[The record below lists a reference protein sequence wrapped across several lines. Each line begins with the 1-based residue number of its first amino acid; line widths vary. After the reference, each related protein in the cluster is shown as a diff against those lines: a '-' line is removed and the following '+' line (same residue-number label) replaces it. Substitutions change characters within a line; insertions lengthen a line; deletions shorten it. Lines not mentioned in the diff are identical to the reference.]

1 MHVMMFSTRAYD
13 REYFEAVAA
22 KSPHQFTYIE
32 AKLNKE
38 TAALAQ
44 GYPAVC
50 VFVNDQVDAEV
61 LDVLHAGG
69 TRFIVLRCAGYNN
82 VDLATAARYGM
93 QVARVPAYSP
103 HAVAEH
109 AVAMILCLNRRIHRA
124 YMRVREGNFSLNGL
138 IGFDLAG
145 KTVGVVGTGAIGTVF
160 CRIMQGFDCKVIAYD
175 IKPNDQCRG
184 LGVEYVELD
193 RLWADSDIISLHCPL
208 TPATRHL
215 IGARAIAHM
224 RRGVMLINTSRGA
237 VIDTQALIKG
247 LKQGHV
253 GFVGLDVYEEE
264 AGVFFEDLSNEVI
277 PDDLLARLLTFPNV
291 LITGHQGFLTHE
303 ALKAI
308 AETTIRNLTE
318 LESRGTCANCLA
330 VEG

>member
-1 MHVMMFSTRAYD
+1 MHVMMCSTRAYD

>member
-1 MHVMMFSTRAYD
+1 MHVIMFSTRPYD
-13 REYFEAVAA
+13 REYFEAAAA

-50 VFVNDQVDAEV
+50 VFVNDQVDADV
-61 LDVLHAGG
+61 LEVLHAGG

-124 YMRVREGNFSLNGL
+124 YVRVREGNFSLNGL

-175 IKPNDQCRG
+175 VKPNDACRG

-215 IGARAIAHM
+215 INAKAIARM

-237 VIDTQALIKG
+237 VIDTPALIEA
-247 LKQGHV
+247 LKRGHV
-253 GFVGLDVYEEE
+253 GYVGLDVYEEE

-303 ALKAI
+303 ALTAI

-318 LESRGTCANCLA
+318 LENRGTCANCLA